1 MIVSTTGGCS
11 FYFSSFCNNKG
22 NRCRGWRRT
31 AMLEQ
36 CRPRQEAPNLWGC
49 TERTNDDFTRNI
61 LPPHSPFLCC
71 PGPQRNNI
79 PGQSTRFQ
87 PSDNYLALYYLSAS
101 QIPGFWRE
109 FRKFPHCS
117 RSTPGII
124 QTSEL
129 KNRFFYKCWCYLTQ
143 LGIIV
148 LLVVGCAWKV
158 GLTSYYTEIIIS
170 QLTWAWVS
178 IKTNNT

>member
-49 TERTNDDFTRNI
+49 TERTKDDFTRNI
-61 LPPHSPFLCC
+61 LPPLSPFLCC

-124 QTSEL
+124 QISEL
-129 KNRFFYKCWCYLTQ
+129 KNRFFLQMLMLPHTTGYHC
-143 LGIIV
+143 
-148 LLVVGCAWKV
+148 VVGRWLCLESWSDLLLHWNYNQPIDM
-158 GLTSYYTEIIIS
+158 GLS
-170 QLTWAWVS
+170 LH
-178 IKTNNT
+178 KNK

>member
-49 TERTNDDFTRNI
+49 TERTKDDFTRNI
-61 LPPHSPFLCC
+61 LPPLSPFLCC
-71 PGPQRNNI
+71 SLPLLRNNI

-87 PSDNYLALYYLSAS
+87 PSDNCLALYYLSAS

-124 QTSEL
+124 QISEL
-129 KNRFFYKCWCYLTQ
+129 KNRFFTNVDVTSHNWVSLCCWS
-143 LGIIV
+143 
-148 LLVVGCAWKV
+148 LVVPGKLVWP
-158 GLTSYYTEIIIS
+158 LTT
-170 QLTWAWVS
+170 L
-178 IKTNNT
+178 KL